1 MPLSGSVRLVL
12 RGSRQYHPVLI
23 TPLTHPLKGM
33 KSPDSCIRLNP
44 QDVELTKLHNGLVI
58 AALEN
63 YSPVAKVGIFL
74 KAGSRYE
81 DAGNLGITHCLRVAS
96 NMSSKKASPFKL
108 TRAIEAVGGSL
119 RVISTRD
126 LMLYTVGCLRD
137 SIDDLMEYLSAIVLA
152 PEFRPWEVASI
163 RDRLKVEKE
172 IAYHQLQR
180 RMLENLHAAAYRNTL
195 CNSLYCPDFM
205 LGQFTCEQLHK
216 YVKKHFCVGQMA
228 IVGIGMTLSQLTKA
242 AQQLFGKASG
252 YGQAGPKALYGGGE
266 HREGTSEP
274 LVHAAVVCEGEAVS
288 SQESL
293 AFTALQQVLGVGP
306 HVKRGSG
313 MTSTLTRAISKS
325 TAQPFTA
332 SAFNVCYQDSGLFGV
347 YTISQDEAAA
357 DVINAAVSHLK
368 HVADGKISEEDIER
382 GKNQL
387 IARNLMA
394 METLDT
400 LLEEM
405 GLQILTTGTY
415 ISPISAVDQIKEIS
429 KKDVVKAAEKFASGT
444 KSMAVCG
451 RLASTPFLDEL

>member
-1 MPLSGSVRLVL
+1 MGISL
-12 RGSRQYHPVLI
+12 RNDSHFTTLISRQYHPVLI

-325 TAQPFTA
+325 TAQPFTVSYHVSSLGVGA
-332 SAFNVCYQDSGLFGV
+332 LVRPLPSMCATKTLVCLGFTPSLRMRQ
-347 YTISQDEAAA
+347 
-357 DVINAAVSHLK
+357 
-368 HVADGKISEEDIER
+368 
-382 GKNQL
+382 QL
-387 IARNLMA
+387 ML
-394 METLDT
+394 
-400 LLEEM
+400 
-405 GLQILTTGTY
+405 
-415 ISPISAVDQIKEIS
+415 
-429 KKDVVKAAEKFASGT
+429 
-444 KSMAVCG
+444 SMPLCHT
-451 RLASTPFLDEL
+451 SNM

>member
-1 MPLSGSVRLVL
+1 MSDDLEETLNFNLCFTVL
-12 RGSRQYHPVLI
+12 FGLCSNDLPTLFLLCFQRQYHPVLI

-33 KSPDSCIRLNP
+33 KSPDSCVKLNP
-44 QDVELTKLHNGLVI
+44 QDVEITKLHNGLVI

-81 DAGNLGITHCLRVAS
+81 DAGNLGISHCLRVAS

-180 RMLENLHAAAYRNTL
+180 RMLESLHAAAYRNTL

-274 LVHAAVVCEGEAVS
+274 LVHAAVVCEGEALS

-313 MTSTLTRAISKS
+313 MTSTLTQAVSKS

-332 SAFNVCYQDSGLFGV
+332 SAFNVSYQDSGLFGV

-357 DVINAAVSHLK
+357 D
-368 HVADGKISEEDIER
+368 
-382 GKNQL
+382 L
-387 IARNLMA
+387 IAHNLMA
-394 METLDT
+394 METLDA

-415 ISPISAVDQIKEIS
+415 ISPISAVNQIKEIS

-451 RLASTPFLDEL
+451 RLTSTPFLDEL